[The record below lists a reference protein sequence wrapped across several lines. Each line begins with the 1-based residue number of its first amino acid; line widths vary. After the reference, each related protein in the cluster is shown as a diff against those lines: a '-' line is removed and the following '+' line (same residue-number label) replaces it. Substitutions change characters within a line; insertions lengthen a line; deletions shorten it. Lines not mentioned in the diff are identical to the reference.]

1 MLRHPITLSLWQLGI
16 KLSHLSFCDDDDPAD
31 QRLKDR
37 QLKWSQSP
45 KGLQLPHLE
54 ADWSQGFGKP
64 QAPQKFS
71 VPSPLRPQTPMAIEK
86 LNTAASEAQARV
98 NNIEDEI
105 QIDLAC

>member
-1 MLRHPITLSLWQLGI
+1 MQRHPITLSLWQLGI
-16 KLSHLSFCDDDDPAD
+16 KLSHLSFCAYDDQAD

-37 QLKWSQSP
+37 QPKWSQKP
-45 KGLQLPHLE
+45 KGRQLLQRE
-54 ADWSQGFGKP
+54 ADWSLGFGKP

-71 VPSPLRPQTPMAIEK
+71 EPSPLRPHTTMAIEK

-105 QIDLAC
+105 QIGLAC